1 MFIFTQ
7 DGIESG
13 FREGILRRGGL
24 VLMLAAI
31 FGVGHYFYHCLNVSS
46 SRARAGSLCVSLVC
60 IHAIM
65 HSFSKCLLSTDFAP
79 DPLVDATDT
88 SQFIKYGLTLLA

>member
-1 MFIFTQ
+1 
-7 DGIESG
+7 
-13 FREGILRRGGL
+13 
-24 VLMLAAI
+24 MLAAI

-46 SRARAGSLCVSLVC
+46 SRARAGSLCVSLVS
-60 IHAIM
+60 AYM
-65 HSFSKCLLSTDFAP
+65 HSFSKGLLSTYFGP